1 MKYLYFW
8 LRFVRHASQGMLTT
22 GKWRNFGGAGAES
35 RTVGGAIRCAKPCTL
50 TRTVVGGQSQP
61 FVAPK
66 KRSRVIRARIRGQ
79 QLANNS
85 LWKPK
90 KTN

>member
-50 TRTVVGGQSQP
+50 TRVVGWTIAAVCG
-61 FVAPK
+61 AK
-66 KRSRVIRARIRGQ
+66 KEIPGNSGAHSRPATR
-79 QLANNS
+79 
-85 LWKPK
+85 
-90 KTN
+90 

>member
-1 MKYLYFW
+1 MSRSLLYRE
-8 LRFVRHASQGMLTT
+8 LSSRSHPLEP
-22 GKWRNFGGAGAES
+22 FGSA
-35 RTVGGAIRCAKPCTL
+35 AKK
-50 TRTVVGGQSQP
+50 
-61 FVAPK
+61 APK